1 MPELMPW
8 GMLPECSLEFQ
19 RSPEDLMQELSP
31 RGMLPECSLEFQRS
45 LEESPAEKLA
55 SPEKSRGL
63 WRLAAAKSETSKGTR
78 EDLPDGWPGKR
89 TATAD
94 WRRRVLVQG
103 HWCAV
108 PHRNLA
114 RREALKK
121 SQEIS
126 TFCVWEE
133 RERVEN
139 NSSVIEKWQVLK

>member
-8 GMLPECSLEFQ
+8 GMLPEF
-19 RSPEDLMQELSP
+19 
-31 RGMLPECSLEFQRS
+31 SLEFQRS
-45 LEESPAEKLA
+45 LEESPAFEPEWPLEKRA
-55 SPEKSRGL
+55 SPEKSRGF
-63 WRLAAAKSETSKGTR
+63 WRLAVAKSETSKETR

-89 TATAD
+89 PAAAY

-133 RERVEN
+133 RERVE
-139 NSSVIEKWQVLK
+139 KWKVFK